1 MKAVKHY
8 KALAWDFSRHCEN
21 SRRPVD
27 CFSTDAVT
35 ANDQY
40 HCLRCLKF
48 VGESEGEQK
57 RSLDNSPA
65 LNYCVDVSG
74 GCGCVGCGVSAGV
87 VHFLDWCEHIGAN
100 VIGLQQ
106 PRHNSP
112 TAALFLVELSTN
124 LCEISHCSER
134 SKDHNREVASRI
146 FANHTTFWLLS
157 LRTRVQIPCLLTM
170 FSRCYQ
176 QGEEACSGIVKLRE
190 GSLKALIFIVD
201 TSTVKPQKKFVVL
214 FCKTQIL
221 FLLTF

>member
-74 GCGCVGCGVSAGV
+74 GCGCAGCGVSAGV

-124 LCEISHCSER
+124 LR
-134 SKDHNREVASRI
+134 
-146 FANHTTFWLLS
+146 
-157 LRTRVQIPCLLTM
+157 
-170 FSRCYQ
+170 
-176 QGEEACSGIVKLRE
+176 
-190 GSLKALIFIVD
+190 
-201 TSTVKPQKKFVVL
+201 
-214 FCKTQIL
+214 
-221 FLLTF
+221 